1 MWEAERKWEW
11 GVQQPS
17 CLPSLAPKGAE
28 GFSIS
33 PDPFFCAGTSAES
46 TELSPGAS
54 QHPPSLQCS
63 VWIVLLKMRSFL
75 LHVEQGKL
83 FNHHLASCG
92 RLLQKLA
99 RAQHLGLLELA
110 LSLSRKRGY
119 ILKKKKK
126 NMERQLTIAVESSSG
141 EHFANHPSVLPDE
154 LNLPVLFFAR

>member
-1 MWEAERKWEW
+1 
-11 GVQQPS
+11 
-17 CLPSLAPKGAE
+17 
-28 GFSIS
+28 
-33 PDPFFCAGTSAES
+33 
-46 TELSPGAS
+46 
-54 QHPPSLQCS
+54 
-63 VWIVLLKMRSFL
+63 MRSFL

-126 NMERQLTIAVESSSG
+126 MERQLTIAVESSSG

-154 LNLPVLFFAR
+154 LNLLFFAK